1 MIVESQEQEQKAN
14 NAIALLREAIER
26 AKSDGLF
33 GEITIKIA
41 MQNGKIG
48 HFERTIRETFK

>member
-1 MIVESQEQEQKAN
+1 MIVESQDQEQKAK
-14 NAIALLREAIER
+14 NAIALLRDAIER

-33 GEITIKIA
+33 GEITIKVA

-48 HFERTIRETFK
+48 HYERTVKETFK